1 VRFLSIYK
9 SAETNTPP
17 SPEHMVKMQKMV
29 EDAMKAGW
37 LVATEGC
44 LPSALGAR
52 VRRTG
57 DKITVANGPFTES
70 KDLTGGFAILN
81 AKSKEEAIE
90 LTKGFLAL
98 AGDGECEVRQLYS
111 PGDEIH
117 GCAGVDA
124 KELATA

>member
-1 VRFLSIYK
+1 MKRDACASPHIWRMAVRFLSIYG
-9 SAETNTPP
+9 
-17 SPEHMVKMQKMV
+17 VK
-29 EDAMKAGW
+29 E
-37 LVATEGC
+37 
-44 LPSALGAR
+44 
-52 VRRTG
+52 
-57 DKITVANGPFTES
+57 
-70 KDLTGGFAILN
+70 LTGGFAILN